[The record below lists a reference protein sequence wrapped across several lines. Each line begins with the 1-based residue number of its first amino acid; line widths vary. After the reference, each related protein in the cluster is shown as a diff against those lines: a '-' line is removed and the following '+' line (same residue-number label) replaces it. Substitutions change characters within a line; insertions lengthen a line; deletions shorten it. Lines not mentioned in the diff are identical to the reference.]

1 MNHYY
6 PFVNT
11 PLPYDYDALEPFID
25 EKTMFLHHNRHLQTY
40 IDNLNSLMK
49 ENPPY
54 QNWSLEKSC
63 TAGPGFPLISGFP
76 LRITAAAFTTIG
88 SFFFE

>member
-1 MNHYY
+1 MNHYF

-25 EKTMFLHHNRHLQTY
+25 KKTMFLHHNRHLQTY

-54 QNWSLEKSC
+54 QN
-63 TAGPGFPLISGFP
+63 
-76 LRITAAAFTTIG
+76 
-88 SFFFE
+88 

>member
-1 MNHYY
+1 MYIKFFHHKESPMNHYY

-25 EKTMFLHHNRHLQTY
+25 KKTMFLHHNRHLQTY

-49 ENPPY
+49 YFIE
-54 QNWSLEKSC
+54 
-63 TAGPGFPLISGFP
+63 ISMKI
-76 LRITAAAFTTIG
+76 RQ
-88 SFFFE
+88 